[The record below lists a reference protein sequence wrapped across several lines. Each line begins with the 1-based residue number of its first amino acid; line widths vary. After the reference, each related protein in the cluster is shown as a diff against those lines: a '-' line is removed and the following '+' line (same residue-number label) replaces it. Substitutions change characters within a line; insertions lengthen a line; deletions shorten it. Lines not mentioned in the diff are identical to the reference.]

1 MKQETVP
8 QSDDPGYRDYLVAI
22 VNTYITEPAQQS
34 DVIEI
39 DPTPTP
45 PPQQLLP
52 KTLADLRKRFKQDFS
67 TIENDVIGANKVA
80 VDVIT
85 KVLVEDLGIVP
96 GTIPAQQNHTD
107 REYLLT
113 LTGLSGRTVKALS
126 VTYRLDLSR
135 SDLDKTTKVRENIL
149 TLQRYLRD
157 GNFEPKVNPF
167 FHYKDEWRLRYC
179 TLFFPENHYGL
190 KTGLFATPADRQRAL
205 SLSTSI
211 ENHKDYKKQ
220 QPIKSFLDR
229 LKIFMSV
236 DSQLTAAHRQ
246 FVAEEFDLA
255 LAQYSGAKK
264 AIEKLSK
271 RMQMH
276 VFALPADGNTIY
288 EDTLYPNLISAEA
301 FRKSLD
307 PENRYPGKKL
317 FGHRP
322 PWGGPYWAPSK
333 HHEGNWKEGL
343 KKGWWKPIDMPNKVP
358 DTYPFTS
365 DLFKRLT
372 ERYDKRVNLQVT
384 NAKELNALQA
394 LNTVVMRD
402 TGEVTSLQGK
412 ESELLKLHDDLVSLL
427 PHVLFLML
435 PVCFGD
441 VAQAKGDA
449 IKSCQQYAQVM
460 KEELLRGSLATDP
473 GAAAPNS
480 SGDLPWTR
488 DDHPHYANLEG
499 RNYPYL
505 NIHCEQPYLL
515 LRLGKVHLDWADR
528 LYRADQESDVYRAR
542 ELYKSVLGQYGL
554 DPVPGEGLSPLPFRI
569 AKPPITRGYEFPTV
583 IDGQPLSAA
592 SAAQPASAT
601 PDILQPSGTPRG
613 PQPEFEVILTDLLEN
628 ELAEMDQAAKVAWSP
643 LIEAKVPPITF
654 AEYAIEEEAHITSA
668 YVVLPTSNLAT
679 VAQPMLNITPE
690 ILAKVMMPIINP
702 AILAQQMRARIG
714 LTQIDAGLNYYGYDH
729 FLVPLLRYRPL
740 ASTAQRFAALS
751 KQAESDFLTY
761 KENAEKGELALIQ
774 ARSAVAAAAI
784 SVRIEGERIAQSK
797 DYVYQAEVQVKQVKD
812 AIAAKRAEIGDHNSI
827 CDQVT
832 DFFSGIK
839 DFFTGVPDK
848 AKDYVKSDYSAA
860 FGFDKAAAGAT
871 AGLGVVGGMG
881 LFAIGAGVTLSGM
894 ADSANRRVGELEKLE
909 KQQLPLALVGLD
921 ARKRELSIAQMQKAV
936 ATLEVMTAQEVLRHS
951 LLKTLNADMW
961 TQMGT
966 AMRSVLRRYLELGAM
981 TGWLAER
988 ALAYAQDRDLR
999 LIRLDYFDRRR
1010 HGLLGA
1016 DALQSDLAILEKEYI
1031 TGMQQM
1037 VPIKWTVSLARDFPL
1052 QFGQLKK
1059 SGVCAFLTTSEQLDL
1074 GHPGSFGH
1082 RVRALSVNAILPVS
1096 EPQPRGLLSNP
1107 GVSRVQGPRL
1117 DNWHYVVRSPDVLPL
1132 SEFDLN
1138 NDMAVYQL
1146 PGETLLPFEGSGVDT
1161 VWMLSF
1167 PQAANPTGLAA
1178 LADVEL
1184 TFHLQSL
1191 YSSTRLAELNKAGL
1205 PVLTRSVLLSAK
1217 QLFAKSL
1224 KTFREGSD
1232 GDVLKFAV
1240 TPDLLSHSERNRQVT
1255 NVAVY
1260 FIGRD
1265 LPEVTATLK
1274 SDEVPGGVKFTTK
1287 NGLAH
1292 SNKVPQPAVIPVAAA
1307 ALDAMLAGSPEQVWH
1322 LELLAVNNGGLNRK
1336 SIEEVILGIEYTA
1349 DAGV

>member
-39 DPTPTP
+39 DPASAP

-113 LTGLSGRTVKALS
+113 LIGLSGQTVEALS
-126 VTYRLDLSR
+126 VTYRSDLSR
-135 SDLDKTTKVRENIL
+135 SDLDKTTKVHENIL

-167 FHYKDEWRLRYC
+167 FHYKDEWRLRYL

-190 KTGLFATPADRQRAL
+190 KTGLFATSADRQRAL
-205 SLSTSI
+205 TLATSI

-246 FVAEEFDLA
+246 FIAEEFDLA
-255 LAQYSGAKK
+255 LAHYRGAKK

-271 RMQMH
+271 RMNMK
-276 VFALPADGNTIY
+276 VFALPADGSKIY

-317 FGHRP
+317 FGVRP
-322 PWGGPYWAPSK
+322 PWGGSYWNPGK
-333 HHEGNWKEGL
+333 HHEGKWKEGL

-372 ERYDKRVNLQVT
+372 ERYDKRANLQVT

-394 LNTVVMRD
+394 LNTVVVRD
-402 TGEVTSLQGK
+402 TGQVTSLQGK
-412 ESELLKLHDDLVSLL
+412 ESALLELNDDLVSLL
-427 PHVLFLML
+427 PHVLFLLL

-441 VAQAKGDA
+441 VAHAKGDV
-449 IKSCQQYAQVM
+449 IKSCQQYAQVV

-473 GAAAPNS
+473 GAATPNS

-488 DDHPHYANLEG
+488 DDYPHYANLEG
-499 RNYPYL
+499 RDYPYL

-515 LRLGKVHLDWADR
+515 LRLGKVHLDWAER

-554 DPVPGEGLSPLPFRI
+554 DPVPGEGLSPLPLRI
-569 AKPPITRGYEFPTV
+569 AEPPITRGYEFPTV

-592 SAAQPASAT
+592 QPASAT
-601 PDILQPSGTPRG
+601 PDILQPRGTPQG
-613 PQPEFEVILTDLLEN
+613 PQPEFEEIMTDMLEN
-628 ELAEMDQAAKVAWSP
+628 ELAEMEQAAKVAWSP
-643 LIEAKVPPITF
+643 LIEAKIPPITF
-654 AEYAIEEEAHITSA
+654 VEYAIEEEADITSV
-668 YVVLPTSNLAT
+668 YVVLPVL
-679 VAQPMLNITPE
+679 
-690 ILAKVMMPIINP
+690 MPTINP

-740 ASTAQRFAALS
+740 AATAQRFAALS

-774 ARSAVAAAAI
+774 ARSAVAATAI
-784 SVRIEGERIAQSK
+784 SVRIEGERIAQAK
-797 DYVYQAEVQVKQVKD
+797 DYIYQAEVQVKQVRD
-812 AIAAKRAEIGDHNSI
+812 AIAAKRAEIADHDSL
-827 CDQVT
+827 CGQVE
-832 DFFSGIK
+832 DFFIGIK
-839 DFFTGVPDK
+839 DFFSGVPDK

-881 LFAIGAGVTLSGM
+881 LFAIGAGVTLSGV

-1037 VPIKWTVSLARDFPL
+1037 VPIKWTVSLACDFPL

-1059 SGVCAFLTTSEQLDL
+1059 SGVCAFLTTSEQLDR

-1096 EPQPRGLLSNP
+1096 EPRPRGLLSNS
-1107 GVSRVQGPRL
+1107 GVSLVQGPRL

-1138 NDMAVYQL
+1138 NDIAVYQL

-1184 TFHLQSL
+1184 TFYLQSR

-1232 GDVLKFAV
+1232 GDVLTFAV

-1307 ALDAMLAGSPEQVWH
+1307 ALDAMLAGAPEQVWH
-1322 LELLAVNNGGLNRK
+1322 LELLAVNNGVLNRK

-1349 DAGV
+1349 DTGCEY